1 MANKKYTE
9 STRTMRKRY
18 EVYQI
23 ISNHI
28 ECTDFRTFDSIEE
41 AEETIEEQGNI
52 DKSYTIIP
60 IYNIF
65 LGWTTYNASYKA

>member
-28 ECTDFRTFDSIEE
+28 ECTDFRTFDSIKE
-41 AEETIEEQGNI
+41 AEETIEEQGGDNQN
-52 DKSYTIIP
+52 YTIIP
-60 IYNIF
+60 IYDI
-65 LGWTTYNASYKA
+65 LVDWIIYKA